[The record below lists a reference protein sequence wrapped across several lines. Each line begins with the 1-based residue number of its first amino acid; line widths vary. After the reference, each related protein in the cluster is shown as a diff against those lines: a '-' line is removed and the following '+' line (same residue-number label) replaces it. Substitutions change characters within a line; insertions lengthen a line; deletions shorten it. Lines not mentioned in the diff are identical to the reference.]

1 LCENYGNLYN
11 SDATANTLPLVKDL
25 LLKSDPINPEAPLTR
40 GKHELIEDGDV
51 EVFIVG
57 VQRSPQEEQQ
67 LLYEL
72 QQLLLDG
79 KMAEAYNFALQYK
92 MWPHALL
99 LGTSHYAPSTI
110 KLIITLQLLT

>member
-1 LCENYGNLYN
+1 MCENYGNLYN
-11 SDATANTLPLVKDL
+11 SDATANTLPFVKEL
-25 LLKSDPINPEAPLTR
+25 LLKSDPINPEAALSR
-40 GKHELIEDGDV
+40 GKHSVTEVSDV

-79 KMAEAYNFALQYK
+79 KMTEAYNFALQYK
-92 MWPHALL
+92 MWSHALL
-99 LGTSHYAPSTI
+99 LGTAHYPPSN
-110 KLIITLQLLT
+110 